1 MSWDERQRRMLAAMG
16 LRVWARPEEGAMEP
30 ALAAAA
36 QESLE
41 PELALATAA
50 EERSERVA
58 MPAAAPVS
66 VLQALPAEL
75 KRPSASPAQA
85 PASPPVQAPADA
97 GRAPAIAGM
106 DWLQL
111 QHSVGDCRACQLCEG
126 RRGPEDAL
134 FGRGRAPVQCLVVG
148 DMPGE
153 QELAE
158 AQAFGGQTGQL
169 LGNMLRA
176 IGLDPSEA
184 AGQVGMVNALKCRST
199 PGRNPGAK
207 ELQQCEPY
215 LQRQIELLQPQVI
228 LALGRMAVQSLLH
241 TQEALGRLRGRAH
254 HYQSIPVIVSFPPS
268 YLLRNPA
275 DKARAWA
282 DLCLARR
289 SLKSLGS
296 GA

>member
-1 MSWDERQRRMLAAMG
+1 MTWDERQRRMLAAMG
-16 LRVWARPEEGAMEP
+16 LRVWARPEAEVVEDRVEDVAEEVALVSVSEARGAQAE
-30 ALAAAA
+30 
-36 QESLE
+36 EHS
-41 PELALATAA
+41 TAA
-50 EERSERVA
+50 
-58 MPAAAPVS
+58 VS
-66 VLQALPAEL
+66 VLQALPVEL
-75 KRPSASPAQA
+75 KRAAATPAQA
-85 PASPPVQAPADA
+85 PATPLAQAPAD
-97 GRAPAIAGM
+97 GSRAPAIAGM
-106 DWLQL
+106 DWLEL

-126 RRGPEDAL
+126 RRGPEDAV
-134 FGRGRAPVQCLVVG
+134 FGNGQAQVQCLVVG

-153 QELAE
+153 PELAE
-158 AQAFGGQTGQL
+158 GQAFAGQAGQL

-176 IGLDPSEA
+176 IGLDPSES

-215 LQRQIELLQPQVI
+215 LQRQIELLQPRVI

-241 TQEALGRLRGRAH
+241 TQEALGRLRGRTH

-275 DKARAWA
+275 DKARAWE

-289 SLKSLGS
+289 SLKSREP